1 MRRIVRA
8 PSLEGDDATG
18 KEGDEMNAKPE
29 PYDTVVIGGGQAGL
43 TAGYYLAQ
51 HDEPFVILDAND
63 RIGDAWRNRWDSL
76 RLFTP
81 ATFSRLPGLR
91 FPAPAWSFPTKD
103 ELADYL
109 EDYAAR
115 FRLPVQ
121 TGVAV
126 DRLSKTGEC
135 FVVSAG
141 ERVFEAANVIVAT
154 GAHQIP
160 RVPDFARELDPRIVQ
175 LHSSEYR
182 NPSQLQGGDVLLV
195 GVGNSGA
202 EIAIELSQTHACR
215 VAGPK
220 TGEIPVRHGTLP
232 ARFGFRIFRFV
243 GHRVLRVDTRIG
255 RKLGA
260 KLTSR
265 GDPLI
270 RTRLR
275 DLAAA
280 GVEHVP
286 RVVGVRDG
294 LPELEDG
301 RVLNVA
307 NVVWC
312 TGFRTDFGWIDLPVF
327 DGDGRPRHYRGV
339 VESEPG
345 LSFLG
350 LVFQYSLSSD
360 VLPNRGRDA
369 QYLARHIACR
379 RKEVASP
386 AHALLAA

>member
-1 MRRIVRA
+1 MN
-8 PSLEGDDATG
+8 PSGEGAQ
-18 KEGDEMNAKPE
+18 EMSSKPNVE
-29 PYDTVVIGGGQAGL
+29 YYDTVVIGGGQAGL
-43 TAGYYLAQ
+43 TAGYYLSGQ
-51 HDEPFVILDAND
+51 DQPFVILDANE
-63 RIGDAWRNRWDSL
+63 RIGDAWRKRWDSL

-81 ATFSRLPGLR
+81 ACLSALPGR
-91 FPAPAWSFPTKD
+91 PISAPAWSFPTKD

-109 EDYAAR
+109 EDYAAH
-115 FRLPVQ
+115 FQLPVR
-121 TGVAV
+121 TSVGVE
-126 DRLSKTGEC
+126 RLAKADGR

-154 GAHQIP
+154 GAHEVP
-160 RVPDFARELDPRIVQ
+160 RVPAFADELDPRIVQ

-182 NPSQLQGGDVLLV
+182 NPSQLQDGDVLLI
-195 GVGNSGA
+195 GAGNSGA
-202 EIAIELSQTHACR
+202 EIALELSQAHSCR
-215 VAGPK
+215 LAGPK
-220 TGEIPVRHGTLP
+220 TGEIPFRHGTLP
-232 ARFGFRIFRFV
+232 ARLGFRVVRFV
-243 GHRVLRVDTRIG
+243 GHHVLRVDTRLG
-255 RKLGA
+255 RKLGP
-260 KLTSR
+260 KLTSK
-265 GDPLI
+265 GAPLI
-270 RTRLR
+270 RTRLK

-301 RVLNVA
+301 RVLDVA

-369 QYLARHIACR
+369 CYLAGHIAAR
-379 RKEVASP
+379 RKELPSAVD
-386 AHALLAA
+386 ALMAA

>member
-1 MRRIVRA
+1 MSGRGA
-8 PSLEGDDATG
+8 AEFY
-18 KEGDEMNAKPE
+18 E
-29 PYDTVVIGGGQAGL
+29 TVVIGGGQAGL
-43 TAGYYLAQ
+43 TAGYYLSQ
-51 HDEPFVILDAND
+51 QDEPFVILDANE
-63 RIGDAWRNRWDSL
+63 RVGDAWRKRWDSL

-81 ATFSRLPGLR
+81 ASFSGLPGFR
-91 FPAPAWSFPTKD
+91 FPGRRWSFPTKD

-109 EDYAAR
+109 EDYAVR
-115 FRLPVQ
+115 FGLPVR
-121 TGVAV
+121 TGITV
-126 DRLSKTGEC
+126 DGLRKAGDR

-141 ERVFEAANVIVAT
+141 EHLSEAANVIVAT

-160 RVPDFARELDPRIVQ
+160 RVPDFAAGLDPKIVQ

-182 NPSQLQGGDVLLV
+182 NPSQLQEGDALV
-195 GVGNSGA
+195 VGAGNSGA
-202 EIAIELSQTHACR
+202 EIALELSKTHACL

-220 TGEIPVRHGTLP
+220 TGEIPVRHGTIP
-232 ARFGFRIFRFV
+232 ARLGFRVFRFL
-243 GHRVLRVDTRIG
+243 GHRVLRVDTSIG
-255 RKLGA
+255 RKLGP
-260 KLTSR
+260 KLISR

-270 RTRLR
+270 RTRLK

-301 RVLNVA
+301 RIADVR

-327 DGDGRPRHYRGV
+327 DDDGRPRHYRGV

-360 VLPNRGRDA
+360 VLPNGGRDA
-369 QYLARHIACR
+369 RYLARHIAR
-379 RKEVASP
+379 RRPELP
-386 AHALLAA
+386 AAVPALAAA